1 MIAVA
6 FTVSKSFSLPLIIPN
21 NGFAAGR
28 HARAN
33 AAAIIIGGRSLP
45 IPCIGRS
52 LWRVR
57 GSGAGR
63 TRTTGRNIAR
73 TTLSR
78 WNEIAGDNAGGTEN
92 GSWRILQTTSW
103 PSAKCW
109 FFNRLILLGRRL
121 QVLANNIPLVSP
133 LPLAYKSDHAVKVL
147 KVMRADSGTSGWSY
161 WVLV

>member
-6 FTVSKSFSLPLIIPN
+6 VTVSKSFSLLLIILN
-21 NGFAAGR
+21 NGFAASP

-45 IPCIGRS
+45 IRCISRS
-52 LWRVR
+52 AWRVH

-78 WNEIAGDNAGGTEN
+78 WNEIASSSAGETENAG
-92 GSWRILQTTSW
+92 WRILQTTSW
-103 PSAKCW
+103 PFAKCW

-121 QVLANNIPLVSP
+121 QLLANNIPLVSP
-133 LPLAYKSDHAVKVL
+133 LPLAYKSDDAVRVVQ
-147 KVMRADSGTSGWSY
+147 VMRADSGTSGWSY
-161 WVLV
+161 SVLV